1 MSGSEI
7 SVKDVS
13 KTFGTQVV
21 LNNVCMEC
29 FAGKI
34 YGLIGRNGSGK
45 TVLMKCILG
54 LLTPNSGEITVRG
67 KRIGKDVDFADS
79 IGFILEQPGFL
90 AHETAFVN
98 LKYLAS
104 IRRQIG
110 AERIRECM
118 RFVGLDPDSR
128 KKVGKFSM
136 GMRQRLGIA
145 QAIMEYPDILMLDE
159 PMNGLDNLGVA
170 EIRDMLKAIK
180 QEGRTIFLA
189 SHNREDIEVLC
200 DKVFEIDAGILT
212 VRE

>member
-1 MSGSEI
+1 MSASEI

-54 LLTPNSGEITVRG
+54 LLTPDSGEITVRDQ
-67 KRIGKDVDFADS
+67 RIGKDVDFAVD
-79 IGFILEQPGFL
+79 IGFILENPGFL

-104 IRRQIG
+104 IRRQVG
-110 AERIRECM
+110 VERIKECI
-118 RFVGLDPDSR
+118 RIVGLDPDSR

-145 QAIMEYPDILMLDE
+145 QAIMEHPYILMLDE
-159 PMNGLDNLGVA
+159 PMNGLDNLGVS

-189 SHNREDIEVLC
+189 SHNREDIEMLC
-200 DKVFEIDAGILT
+200 DKVYEIDGGILT
-212 VRE
+212 ERT